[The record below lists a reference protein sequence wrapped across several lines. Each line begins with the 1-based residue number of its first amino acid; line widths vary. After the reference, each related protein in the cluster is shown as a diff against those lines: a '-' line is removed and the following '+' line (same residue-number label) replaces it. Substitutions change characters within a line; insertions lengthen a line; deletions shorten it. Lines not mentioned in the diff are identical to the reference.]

1 VSDNCL
7 DIGQRIFEI
16 VFEAENPGL
25 VKITFFLGAC
35 PSPFADIPAKGL
47 MGLLGKNQM
56 VTPLKL
62 IFLNNITMVYGILN
76 RL

>member
-1 VSDNCL
+1 
-7 DIGQRIFEI
+7 
-16 VFEAENPGL
+16 
-25 VKITFFLGAC
+25 VKIAFFLGAC
-35 PSPFADIPAKGL
+35 PSPFADIPAKGF

-62 IFLNNITMVYGILN
+62 IIFNNITIVYGILN